1 MLFVFWCCG
10 TQLNVGKVAK
20 NNSIANNENVIKI
33 QSGCR
38 FLTSIHCFMIQTLT
52 LLMNATKTQHIT
64 WLGQYDSKHE

>member
-10 TQLNVGKVAK
+10 TQVNVGKVAK

-38 FLTSIHCFMIQTLT
+38 FLASIHCFMIQNEIVLEFECSI
-52 LLMNATKTQHIT
+52 KTHKCVTHNFYVI
-64 WLGQYDSKHE
+64 